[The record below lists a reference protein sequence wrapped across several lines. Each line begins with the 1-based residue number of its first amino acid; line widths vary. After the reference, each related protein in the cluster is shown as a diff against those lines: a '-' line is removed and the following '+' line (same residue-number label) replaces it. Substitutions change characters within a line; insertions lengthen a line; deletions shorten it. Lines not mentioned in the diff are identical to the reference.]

1 MKKWNKLLALG
12 MAFSMTLALTAC
24 SGQSADTSGEA
35 AEPQSAAPS
44 TAASDSADASEAGEE
59 KTYEP
64 TTLTFWNG
72 FTSTDGEV
80 LQQIVDDFNA
90 SYEWNITIEWT

>member
-44 TAASDSADASEAGEE
+44 TALPIRRMHRKRE
-59 KTYEP
+59 KKRPMNLQHSLSGMDLPVQTVKSFSRLWMILMRQ
-64 TTLTFWNG
+64 TNG
-72 FTSTDGEV
+72 I
-80 LQQIVDDFNA
+80 LPLK
-90 SYEWNITIEWT
+90 WT

>member
-44 TAASDSADASEAGEE
+44 TAASDSADASEAAADYWIWQKVFRCSPYPA
-59 KTYEP
+59 KTC
-64 TTLTFWNG
+64 LC
-72 FTSTDGEV
+72 
-80 LQQIVDDFNA
+80 
-90 SYEWNITIEWT
+90 